1 MNDDVTLKVATC
13 TFNPAAKPGQ
23 ETFKK
28 TNTRSITGW
37 TEVSVSRGIERC
49 PSSFEVSY
57 TEPYA
62 GVGEILA
69 QPGDWVQVMLGD
81 DLVLTGFVDRYMPSY
96 SGNQHSVRI
105 VGRSKCQDLVDC
117 AAFID
122 GGQLL
127 NMTVDKIAAALCA
140 PYGIASAVAAGTDVG
155 EPIPQVNVM
164 VGQTSYSVLELL
176 CRYRGLLLYDMP
188 DGSLLFASGGPASN
202 TRNTSIGTR
211 VASSGFAEGINVAS
225 ASLMMAMDGRF
236 SQYDAAY
243 QGLDTLRDIGDGG
256 NIIAHVKDSTVPRFR
271 YRAIISEQVTGGEA
285 ISVQRAKWEMAYRL
299 GRSYQVR
306 LVTDSWRDSAG
317 SLYEPNVLVDIDLPS
332 LKLPKKRWLISEVTY
347 KKNAQGTAAE
357 LTIMPTQ
364 AFYQEPIILNPV
376 GPDFNRVAQ

>member
-23 ETFKK
+23 ETFKT
-28 TNTRSITGW
+28 TNARSITGW
-37 TEVSVSRGIERC
+37 TDVIVSRGIERC

-57 TEPYA
+57 TEPYPD
-62 GVGEILA
+62 VGEILA
-69 QPGDWVQVMLGD
+69 QPGDWVQVVLGD

-140 PYGIASAVAAGTDVG
+140 PYGITSAVAVGTDVG
-155 EPIPQVNVM
+155 DPIPQVNVM

-176 CRYRGLLLYDMP
+176 CRYQGLLLYDMP
-188 DGSLLFASGGPASN
+188 DGSLLFASGGPASH
-202 TRNTSIGTR
+202 TSNTSIGTR
-211 VASSGFAEGINVAS
+211 VASSGFTEGINVAS
-225 ASLMMAMDGRF
+225 ASFMMAMDGRF

-256 NIIAHVKDSTVPRFR
+256 NIIAHVKDPTVPRFR

-285 ISVQRAKWEMAYRL
+285 IAVQRANWEMAYRL

-317 SLYEPNVLVDIDLPS
+317 ALYEPNVLVDIDLPS
-332 LKLPKKRWLISEVTY
+332 LKLPKKRWLISDVTY
-347 KKNAQGTAAE
+347 KKGEQGTSAE
-357 LTIMPTQ
+357 LTIMPPQ

-376 GPDFNRVAQ
+376 GPDFNWVAQ

>member
-1 MNDDVTLKVATC
+1 MNDEVTLKVATC
-13 TFNPAAKPGQ
+13 NFNPAAKPGQ
-23 ETFKK
+23 ETFKT
-28 TNTRSITGW
+28 TNARSITGW
-37 TEVSVSRGIERC
+37 TDVSVSRGVERC

-57 TEPYA
+57 TEPYP
-62 GVGEILA
+62 GVSEILA
-69 QPGDWVQVMLGD
+69 QPGDWAQVLLGD

-105 VGRSKCQDLVDC
+105 TGRSKCQDLVDC

-140 PYGIASAVAAGTDVG
+140 PYGIDSAVAAGTDVG
-155 EPIPQVNVM
+155 APIEQVNVM

-176 CRYRGLLLYDMP
+176 CRYQGLLLYDMP
-188 DGSLLFASGGPASN
+188 DGSLIFASGGPA
-202 TRNTSIGTR
+202 TRTSNTSIGTR
-211 VASSGFAEGINVAS
+211 VASSGFTEGINVAS

-236 SQYDAAY
+236 SRYDAAY

-256 NIIAHVKDSTVPRFR
+256 NIISTVNDSTVPRFR
-271 YRAIISEQVTGGEA
+271 YRAIISENVNGGKDIA
-285 ISVQRAKWEMAYRL
+285 LQRANWEMAYRL

-332 LKLPKKRWLISEVTY
+332 LKLPKKRWLISDVTY
-347 KKNAQGTAAE
+347 KKGEQGTSAE
-357 LTIMPTQ
+357 LTIMPPQ

-376 GPDFNRVAQ
+376 GPDFSRVAQ

>member
-23 ETFKK
+23 ETF
-28 TNTRSITGW
+28 TTSNARSITGW
-37 TEVSVSRGIERC
+37 TDVTVSRGIERC

-57 TEPYA
+57 TEPYPD
-62 GVGEILA
+62 VGEILA
-69 QPGDWVQVMLGD
+69 QPGDWVQVVLGD

-105 VGRSKCQDLVDC
+105 TGRSKCQDLVDC

-140 PYGIASAVAAGTDVG
+140 PYGIASSVADGTDVG
-155 EPIPQVNVM
+155 APIEQVNVM

-176 CRYRGLLLYDMP
+176 CRYQGLLLYDMP
-188 DGSLLFASGGPASN
+188 DGGLIFASGGPATR

-211 VASSGFAEGINVAS
+211 VASSGFTEGINVAS
-225 ASLMMAMDGRF
+225 ASFMMAMDGRF
-236 SQYDAAY
+236 SRYDAAY

-256 NIIAHVKDSTVPRFR
+256 NIISTVNDSTVSRFR
-271 YRAIISEQVTGGEA
+271 YRAIISENVNGGRDIA
-285 ISVQRAKWEMAYRL
+285 LQRANWEMAYRI

-332 LKLPKKRWLISEVTY
+332 LKLPKKRWLISDVTY
-347 KKNAQGTAAE
+347 KKGEQGTSAE
-357 LTIMPTQ
+357 LTIMPPQ

-376 GPDFNRVAQ
+376 GPDFSRVPQ

>member
-1 MNDDVTLKVATC
+1 M
-13 TFNPAAKPGQ
+13 
-23 ETFKK
+23 
-28 TNTRSITGW
+28 
-37 TEVSVSRGIERC
+37 
-49 PSSFEVSY
+49 SY
-57 TEPYA
+57 TEPYPS
-62 GVGEILA
+62 VDDILA

-96 SGNQHSVRI
+96 SGNQHSVSI

-117 AAFID
+117 AAYIE
-122 GGQLL
+122 GAQLL

-155 EPIPQVNVM
+155 DPIAQVNVM

-176 CRYRGLLLYDMP
+176 CRYQGLLLYDMP
-188 DGSLLFASGGPASN
+188 DGSLLFASGGPASH
-202 TRNTSIGTR
+202 TGNTSIGTR
-211 VASSGFAEGINVAS
+211 VASSGFTEGINVAS

-285 ISVQRAKWEMAYRL
+285 IAAQRANWEMAYRL

-332 LKLPKKRWLISEVTY
+332 LKLPKKRWLISEVMY
-347 KKNAQGTAAE
+347 KKDARGTSAE

-376 GPDFNRVAQ
+376 GPDFTRVSQ

>member
-1 MNDDVTLKVATC
+1 MTSNA
-13 TFNPAAKPGQ
+13 
-23 ETFKK
+23 
-28 TNTRSITGW
+28 RSITGW
-37 TEVSVSRGIERC
+37 TDVTVSRGIERC

-57 TEPYA
+57 TEPYP

-69 QPGDWVQVMLGD
+69 QPGDWVQVVLGD

-96 SGNQHSVRI
+96 SGNQHAVRI

-140 PYGIASAVAAGTDVG
+140 PYGIASSVAAGTDIG
-155 EPIPQVNVM
+155 APIEQVNVM
-164 VGQTSYSVLELL
+164 VGETPYAVLELL
-176 CRYRGLLLYDMP
+176 CRFRGLLLYDMP
-188 DGSLLFASGGPASN
+188 DGSLLFASGGPTANNS
-202 TRNTSIGTR
+202 NTSIGTR
-211 VASSGFAEGINVAS
+211 VASSGFSEGINVAS
-225 ASLMMAMDGRF
+225 AALMMAMDGRF

-256 NIIAHVKDSTVPRFR
+256 NIIAHVYDKTVPRFR
-271 YRAIISEQVTGGEA
+271 YRAIISENVTGGKDIA
-285 ISVQRAKWEMAYRL
+285 LQRANWEMAYRL

-317 SLYEPNVLVDIDLPS
+317 ALYEPNVLVDIDLPS
-332 LKLPKKRWLISEVTY
+332 LKLPKKRWLISDVTY
-347 KKNAQGTAAE
+347 KKDLQGTSAE
-357 LTIMPTQ
+357 LTIMPPQ

-376 GPDFNRVAQ
+376 APDFRQVAQ

>member
-13 TFNPAAKPGQ
+13 TFNPAAKLGQ
-23 ETFKK
+23 ETFKR
-28 TNTRSITGW
+28 TDARSISGW
-37 TEVSVSRGIERC
+37 LDVSVARGIERC
-49 PSSFEVSY
+49 PSSFDISY
-57 TEPYA
+57 TEPYPSA
-62 GVGEILA
+62 GDILA
-69 QPGDWVQVMLGD
+69 QPGDWVQVMLGG

-96 SGNQHSVRI
+96 SGNQHTVRI
-105 VGRSKCQDLVDC
+105 TGRSKCQDLVDC

-140 PYGIASAVAAGTDVG
+140 PYGISVSVAAGTDVG
-155 EPIPQVNVM
+155 DPIEQVNVM
-164 VGQTSYSVLELL
+164 VGETPYSVLELL
-176 CRYRGLLLYDMP
+176 CRYRALLLYDTP
-188 DGSLLFASGGPASN
+188 DGGLLLAAGGDAKKSGPLA
-202 TRNTSIGTR
+202 IGTR
-211 VASSGFAEGINVAS
+211 VASSGFTEGINVAS

-256 NIIAHVKDSTVPRFR
+256 NIIAHTYDTTVPRFR
-271 YRAIISEQVTGGEA
+271 YRAIISENVTGGKDIA
-285 ISVQRAKWEMAYRL
+285 LQRANWEMAYRL

-332 LKLPKKRWLISEVTY
+332 LKLPKKRWVISDVTY
-347 KKNAQGTAAE
+347 KKGPQGTSAE
-357 LTIMPTQ
+357 LTVMPPQ

-376 GPDFNRVAQ
+376 GPDFTRVSQ

>member
-13 TFNPAAKPGQ
+13 TFSPTAKPGQ
-23 ETFKK
+23 ETF
-28 TNTRSITGW
+28 TTSNARSITGW
-37 TEVSVSRGIERC
+37 TDVTVSRGIERC

-57 TEPYA
+57 TEPYP
-62 GVGEILA
+62 GEGEILA
-69 QPGDWVQVMLGD
+69 QPGDWVQVVLGD

-96 SGNQHSVRI
+96 SGNQHAVRI

-140 PYGIASAVAAGTDVG
+140 PYGIASSVAAGTDIG
-155 EPIPQVNVM
+155 APIEQVNVM
-164 VGQTSYSVLELL
+164 VGETPYAVLELL
-176 CRYRGLLLYDMP
+176 CRFRGLLLYDMP
-188 DGSLLFASGGPASN
+188 DGSLLFASGGPTGNNS
-202 TRNTSIGTR
+202 NTSIGTR
-211 VASSGFAEGINVAS
+211 VASSGFSEGVNVAS
-225 ASLMMAMDGRF
+225 AALMMAMDGRF

-256 NIIAHVKDSTVPRFR
+256 NIIAHVYDKTVPRFR
-271 YRAIISEQVTGGEA
+271 YRAIISENVTGGKDIA
-285 ISVQRAKWEMAYRL
+285 LQRANWEMAYRL

-317 SLYEPNVLVDIDLPS
+317 ALYEPNVLVDIDLPS
-332 LKLPKKRWLISEVTY
+332 LKLPKKRWLISDVTY
-347 KKNAQGTAAE
+347 KKDLQGTSAE
-357 LTIMPTQ
+357 LTIMPPQ

-376 GPDFNRVAQ
+376 APDFRQVAQ

>member
-13 TFNPAAKPGQ
+13 TFNLAAKLGQ
-23 ETFKK
+23 ETFK
-28 TNTRSITGW
+28 TTDARSISGW
-37 TEVSVSRGIERC
+37 LDVSVSRGIERC
-49 PSSFEVSY
+49 PSSFDISY
-57 TEPYA
+57 TEPYPS
-62 GVGEILA
+62 VGDILA
-69 QPGDWVQVMLGD
+69 QPGDWAQVMLGG

-96 SGNQHSVRI
+96 SGNQHTVRI
-105 VGRSKCQDLVDC
+105 TGRSKCQDLVDC
-117 AAFID
+117 AAYID

-140 PYGIASAVAAGTDVG
+140 PYGIDVSVAAGTDVG
-155 EPIPQVNVM
+155 DPIEQVNVM
-164 VGQTSYSVLELL
+164 VGETSYSVLELL
-176 CRYRGLLLYDMP
+176 CRYRALLLYDTP
-188 DGSLLFASGGPASN
+188 DGGLLLAAGGDAKKSGPLA
-202 TRNTSIGTR
+202 IGTR
-211 VASSGFAEGINVAS
+211 VASSGFTEGINVAS

-256 NIIAHVKDSTVPRFR
+256 NIIAHTYDTTVPRFR
-271 YRAIISEQVTGGEA
+271 YRAIISENVTGGKDIA
-285 ISVQRAKWEMAYRL
+285 LQRANWEMAYRL

-332 LKLPKKRWLISEVTY
+332 LKLPKKRWLISDVTY
-347 KKNAQGTAAE
+347 KKGSQGTSAE
-357 LTIMPTQ
+357 LTIMPPQ

-376 GPDFNRVAQ
+376 APDFARVSQ

>member
-13 TFNPAAKPGQ
+13 TFNPAAQLGQ
-23 ETFKK
+23 ETFK
-28 TNTRSITGW
+28 TTDARSISGW
-37 TEVSVSRGIERC
+37 LDVSVARGIERC
-49 PSSFEVSY
+49 PSSFDISY
-57 TEPYA
+57 TEPYPS
-62 GVGEILA
+62 VGDILA
-69 QPGDWVQVMLGD
+69 QPGDWAQVMLGG

-96 SGNQHSVRI
+96 SGNQHTVRI
-105 VGRSKCQDLVDC
+105 TGRSKCQDLVDC

-140 PYGIASAVAAGTDVG
+140 PYGIDVSVAAGTDVG
-155 EPIPQVNVM
+155 DPIEQVNVM
-164 VGQTSYSVLELL
+164 VGETSYSVLELL
-176 CRYRGLLLYDMP
+176 CRYRALLLYDTP
-188 DGSLLFASGGPASN
+188 DGGLLLAAGGDAKKSGPLA
-202 TRNTSIGTR
+202 IGTR
-211 VASSGFAEGINVAS
+211 VASSGFTEGINVAS

-256 NIIAHVKDSTVPRFR
+256 NIIAHTYDTTVPRFR
-271 YRAIISEQVTGGEA
+271 YRAIISENVTGGKDIA
-285 ISVQRAKWEMAYRL
+285 LQRANWEMAYRL
-299 GRSYQVR
+299 GRSFQVR

-332 LKLPKKRWLISEVTY
+332 LKLPKKRWVISDVTY
-347 KKNAQGTAAE
+347 KKGPQGTSAE
-357 LTIMPTQ
+357 LTVMPPQ

-376 GPDFNRVAQ
+376 GPDFTRVSQ

>member
-1 MNDDVTLKVATC
+1 MNDDVTLKVASC
-13 TFNPAAKPGQ
+13 TLNPTAKPGQ
-23 ETFKK
+23 ETF
-28 TNTRSITGW
+28 TTSNARSITGW
-37 TEVSVSRGIERC
+37 TDVSVSRGIERC
-49 PSSFEVSY
+49 PSSFDISY
-57 TEPYA
+57 TEPYL
-62 GVGEILA
+62 GVSEILA

-155 EPIPQVNVM
+155 DPIVQTNVM

-176 CRYRGLLLYDMP
+176 CRYQGLLLYDMP
-188 DGSLLFASGGPASN
+188 DGSLLFASGGPAAH
-202 TRNTSIGTR
+202 TKNTSIGTR
-211 VASSGFAEGINVAS
+211 VASSGFTEGINVAS
-225 ASLMMAMDGRF
+225 ASFMMAMDGRF
-236 SQYDAAY
+236 SRYDAAY
-243 QGLDTLRDIGDGG
+243 QSLDTLRDLGEGG
-256 NIIAHVKDSTVPRFR
+256 NIIAHTYDTTVPRFR
-271 YRAIISEQVTGGEA
+271 YRAIISEQVTGGRDIAE
-285 ISVQRAKWEMAYRL
+285 QRANWEMAYRL
-299 GRSYQVR
+299 GRSFQVR

-317 SLYEPNVLVDIDLPS
+317 TLYEPNVLVDIDLPS
-332 LKLPKKRWLISEVTY
+332 LKLPKKRWLISDITY
-347 KKNAQGTAAE
+347 KKDARGTSAE
-357 LTIMPTQ
+357 LTIMPPQ

-376 GPDFNRVAQ
+376 GPDLAQVSQ